1 MGARARACA
10 CKRECRRGEVTE
22 EKFRRYICRLVGMNR
37 SRPPTQSTE
46 PLATGSA
53 RHMHLLPASSVRPI
67 GSQHTVKPAVTLH
80 GCCAGDCAPK
90 AHAPGSGND

>member
-53 RHMHLLPASSVRPI
+53 TLAFAARQLGASDRF
-67 GSQHTVKPAVTLH
+67 A
-80 GCCAGDCAPK
+80 
-90 AHAPGSGND
+90 AHCQARSHAARMLRRRLCSEGARTGLW